1 MATFPTWI
9 NKSKKNNNSTASN
22 ANASLSPRQV
32 ANKAYSLAIKKL
44 DKDDKRRRPQYSVRE
59 RLLLSNT
66 MNKAEDVLNKRTT
79 RLNRRVLS
87 FESDEDVIPSPLD
100 HPPPAPVAIVQE
112 QVTVTPSPPP
122 QPMAHIKNESPII
135 IAPSPSSSFT
145 PEQQMVVSIAVVAA
159 AAYSSLSASQKNS
172 FFSHDFCRPIM
183 IPCHSMNS
191 ISI

>member
-9 NKSKKNNNSTASN
+9 NKSKKNATSTN
-22 ANASLSPRQV
+22 ANLSPRQV

-100 HPPPAPVAIVQE
+100 HPPPLASPVLIQE
-112 QVTVTPSPPP
+112 QITVTPPTPP
-122 QPMAHIKNESPII
+122 QPMAQIKNESPII
-135 IAPSPSSSFT
+135 TSSFT

>member
-9 NKSKKNNNSTASN
+9 NKSKKNNTTST
-22 ANASLSPRQV
+22 NASLSPRQV

-100 HPPPAPVAIVQE
+100 HPPPVTLFVQE
-112 QVTVTPSPPP
+112 QITVTPATSPHT
-122 QPMAHIKNESPII
+122 MAHIKNESPII
-135 IAPSPSSSFT
+135 TSSSPTPSSSFT

-191 ISI
+191 ITI

>member
-100 HPPPAPVAIVQE
+100 HPPPAPVQE
-112 QVTVTPSPPP
+112 QMIVTPPP

-135 IAPSPSSSFT
+135 TAPSPSPSPSSSFT